1 MKKISVNM
9 LSIANIVKGQGVES
23 AYNELIELLNKYG
36 KKSLNVYIEKYK
48 PEYSIRMSS
57 KNFGYD
63 DEKKIKSIPLYAI
76 FCLKEI

>member
-1 MKKISVNM
+1 M
-9 LSIANIVKGQGVES
+9 LYTKDGIIPLEVKASDNVQS
-23 AYNELIELLNKYG
+23 
-36 KKSLNVYIEKYK
+36 KSLNVYIEKYK